1 MPPLNK
7 PTIAFIITTMSI
19 IITTMDNT
27 HIHIVHAHQ
36 ALSTL
41 PTTMSVHPIRPRIM
55 LKPKFSQTSLQSH
68 PKTAAV
74 AASVLAPNTNTF
86 DITMA

>member
-1 MPPLNK
+1 LL
-7 PTIAFIITTMSI
+7 FIITTMSI

-27 HIHIVHAHQ
+27 HIHTHMQIVHAHQ

-55 LKPKFSQTSLQSH
+55 LKPKFSQHLSNLIPRQ
-68 PKTAAV
+68 P
-74 AASVLAPNTNTF
+74 P
-86 DITMA
+86 